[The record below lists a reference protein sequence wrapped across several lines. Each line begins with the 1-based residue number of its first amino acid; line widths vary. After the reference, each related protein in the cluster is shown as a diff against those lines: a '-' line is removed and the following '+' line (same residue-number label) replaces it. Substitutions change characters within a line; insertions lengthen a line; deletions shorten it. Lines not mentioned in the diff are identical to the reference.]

1 MKKWFVLSLRVSI
14 SILFF
19 FTLWVGSIYLTE
31 VIFGEE
37 KFTVGKFLSA
47 FLMALIFTYM
57 TNCGAIFSKFT
68 ISKKI

>member
-1 MKKWFVLSLRVSI
+1 MKNLSVLAVRISI

-19 FTLWVGSIYLTE
+19 FTLWMGCIDLTS

-37 KFTVGKFLSA
+37 KLVVGKFLSA
-47 FLMALIFTYM
+47 FLMAVVFTYM

-68 ISKKI
+68 PSNNS